1 VSTNMAVSKGD
12 TPGNLTIGEGVKVVG
27 HLIVPGLAVINGTL
41 EGGLQAGELL
51 VGPQGSLTGQV
62 QVRTAD
68 IHGSTYDTLV
78 ASDFLCVHYGE
89 IEIEK
94 GGVIQG
100 VIAPV
105 GKGEP
110 PAPPVAPATPAASN
124 YFPAGLPSLPGQPA
138 DSDA

>member
-1 VSTNMAVSKGD
+1 MAVSKGD

-27 HLIVPGLAVINGTL
+27 HLIVPGLAIINGTL

-68 IHGSTYDTLV
+68 VHGSTYDTLV
-78 ASDFLCVHYGE
+78 ASEYLCVRGTGVVNGKAYYGE

-94 GGVIQG
+94 GGVVQG
-100 VIAPV
+100 VIAPM
-105 GKGEP
+105 GAAGDLADAS
-110 PAPPVAPATPAASN
+110 APQAPVQPS
-124 YFPAGLPSLPGQPA
+124 GLAQRGPNGGI
-138 DSDA
+138 